1 MKKKLT
7 VLLLCTMVAAAGC
20 GSASSGKKTESAAQS
35 TASAAAGEDTAASA
49 AESEEEISEQINLS
63 SAEDVKA
70 AGLTDSELV
79 EMEYYLGDGEAFS
92 DGEYPSDEDFEEDLD
107 FSDQL
112 MVDVES
118 APESA
123 EMPESGKYDSF
134 IQLADYKGL
143 SILLAPDTALE
154 EGMTANIDYEG
165 TIDGESFDGS
175 SDSNFD
181 LTIGT
186 GAFIEGF
193 EDQLIGHKK
202 GEEFSISVPFP
213 EDYFEE
219 GLAGKTAEFKVRINS
234 IYDITPD
241 IALYQL
247 VDDSKVLQYPQQ
259 LLADWRASMIADIV
273 SWGFETFSTEEMMIE
288 NSYGS
293 EEAFD
298 SNVRYQTKSD
308 LVCRAI
314 MDKEG
319 ITEDSEEFT
328 AAVDNALASYDLA
341 DLESAEAEGWSE
353 EFIKLTARERIC
365 QDILVANCSQAS

>member
-79 EMEYYLGDGEAFS
+79 EMAYYLEDGEALS
-92 DGEYPSDEDFEEDLD
+92 DGEYPSDEDYEEDLD

-259 LLADWRASMIADIV
+259 HLLSH
-273 SWGFETFSTEEMMIE
+273 
-288 NSYGS
+288 
-293 EEAFD
+293 
-298 SNVRYQTKSD
+298 Q
-308 LVCRAI
+308 
-314 MDKEG
+314 
-319 ITEDSEEFT
+319 
-328 AAVDNALASYDLA
+328 
-341 DLESAEAEGWSE
+341 
-353 EFIKLTARERIC
+353 ARP
-365 QDILVANCSQAS
+365 LLL